1 MKKRYDGERES
12 RRTDKIIRKVSI
24 FSCLLLLLSGFCAS
38 SYRIYRSAVISNYYK
53 QGKLISHALG
63 GFKKDGKSIVYTN
76 TLEAFSNSRKKGS
89 KLFELDLMLT
99 SDKKVVA
106 FHNYSKSVYKKLK
119 VKNQTFTYDEFM
131 SGKVFKNTKLEGL
144 TPIDLK
150 MFIDLVRK
158 HPDTFWMPHFYFP
171 PCADAKNTEE
181 ILKQFMKE
189 IGNEKELLKRMTI
202 GVNIKEELPI
212 LKKFNL
218 PCIHYLIRANN
229 LRPNNI
235 KTNEEIIKFLKINN
249 IKAVS
254 IPATVAIKEPDLLK
268 QLKKN
273 KIKIYSFT
281 VDSFTFAKK
290 LFKLGVDVVGTNN
303 L

>member
-1 MKKRYDGERES
+1 MFLIS
-12 RRTDKIIRKVSI
+12 
-24 FSCLLLLLSGFCAS
+24 LLSGLCVS
-38 SYRIYRSAVISNYYK
+38 SYRIYRSIVISNYYK

-63 GFKKDGKSIVYTN
+63 GFKKDRKNIIYTN
-76 TLEAFSNSRKKGS
+76 TLEAFNNSRKKGS

-99 SDKKVVA
+99 SDKKVVVS
-106 FHNYSKSVYKKLK
+106 HKYLKSSQIYKKLK
-119 VKNQTFTYDEFM
+119 LKKQDFTYEEFM

-144 TPIDLK
+144 TPIDLH
-150 MFIDLVRK
+150 MFIDLVK
-158 HPDTFWMPHFYFP
+158 KNPDIFWMPHFYFP
-171 PCADAKNTEE
+171 PCADVKNTEE

>member
-1 MKKRYDGERES
+1 MERES
-12 RRTDKIIRKVSI
+12 RRTDKIIKKVSI
-24 FSCLLLLLSGFCAS
+24 FSCLLLLLSGFFVS
-38 SYRIYRSAVISNYYK
+38 SYRIYRSIVISNYYK

-63 GFKKDGKSIVYTN
+63 GFKKDGKNITYTN
-76 TLEAFSNSRKKGS
+76 TLEAFNHSIKKGS
-89 KLFELDLMLT
+89 HLFELDLMLT

-119 VKNQTFTYDEFM
+119 VKNQTFTYEEFM
-131 SGKVFKNTKLEGL
+131 SGKAFEKTNLQGL

-150 MFIDLVRK
+150 MLIDLVRK

-181 ILKQFMKE
+181 ILKQFIKE
-189 IGNEKELLKRMTI
+189 IGAEKELLNRMTF

-218 PCIHYLIRANN
+218 PVIHCLIEDSKKKFNSVKANEDV
-229 LRPNNI
+229 LD
-235 KTNEEIIKFLKINN
+235 FLLKNN

-254 IPATVAIKEPDLLK
+254 IPARVAIKEPDLLR
-268 QLKKN
+268 QLKQN

>member
-1 MKKRYDGERES
+1 MERES

-189 IGNEKELLKRMTI
+189 IGNEKELLKRMTF

-218 PCIHYLIRANN
+218 PVIHGLVEEPIKQFNSVKANEDV
-229 LRPNNI
+229 LG
-235 KTNEEIIKFLKINN
+235 FLLKNN

-254 IPATVAIKEPDLLK
+254 IPTRVAIKEPDLLR
-268 QLKKN
+268 QLKQN